1 MQIGLVGLGRMGGN
15 IARRLLQHGHEVIVH
30 DRDPRAMAAL
40 AGEGAQRADTVEA
53 IARSIGKP
61 RVVWLM
67 LPAGEATE
75 KALGDVAS
83 QLSPDDVIVDGGN
96 TFWKDDIRR
105 ADMLSRHGIRY
116 VDVGTSGGVWG
127 LERGYCLMAGGERE
141 VVERLRPIFE
151 ALAPPGGFVHAG
163 TTGAGHFVK
172 MVHNGIEY
180 GLMQAY
186 AEGFD
191 ILRNATAPTV
201 AERERLD
208 LDVAAIAETWRH
220 GSVVSSWL
228 LDLAAAA
235 LAKDPELSK
244 FSGVVADSGEGRWA
258 LMAAIEERVPAEVL
272 AAALHARFRSQQ
284 DHTYAE
290 KVLSA
295 LREAFGGHQEIGF
308 PPTRE

>member
-15 IARRLLQHGHEVIVH
+15 IARRLLRHGHEVIVF
-30 DRDPRAMAAL
+30 DRDPKVLAAL
-40 AGEGAQRADTVEA
+40 ATEGAQSSDHIEGLVRA
-53 IARSIGKP
+53 IGKP
-61 RVVWLM
+61 RAIWLM

-83 QLSPDDVIVDGGN
+83 QLDAGDTIIDGGN
-96 TFWKDDIRR
+96 AFWKDDIRR
-105 ADMLSRHGIRY
+105 ADMLARHGINY
-116 VDVGTSGGVWG
+116 VDVGTSGGIWG
-127 LERGYCLMAGGERE
+127 LERGYCLMAGGERA
-141 VVERLRPIFE
+141 VIERLQPIFS
-151 ALAPPGGFVHAG
+151 ALAPDGGFVHAG
-163 TTGAGHFVK
+163 PVGAGHFVK

-191 ILRNATAPTV
+191 ILRNAAAPTLP
-201 AERERLD
+201 ERERLD

-220 GSVVSSWL
+220 GSVISSWL
-228 LDLAAAA
+228 LDLAAQA

-244 FSGVVADSGEGRWA
+244 YSGVVADSGEGRWA
-258 LMAAIEERVPAEVL
+258 LMAAIEERVPADVL

-295 LREAFGGHQEIGF
+295 LREAFGGHQEKA
-308 PPTRE
+308 

>member
-1 MQIGLVGLGRMGGN
+1 MQLGLVGLGRMGGN
-15 IARRLLQHGHEVIVH
+15 IARRLLRHGHEMVVH
-30 DRDPRAMAAL
+30 DRDPRAVAAL
-40 AGEGAQRADTVEA
+40 AAEGAQGADTVEE
-53 IARSIGKP
+53 IARAIGKP
-61 RVVWLM
+61 RAVWLM
-67 LPAGEATE
+67 LPVGEATE

-83 QLSPDDVIVDGGN
+83 QLDRDDVIVDGGN

-105 ADMLSRHGIRY
+105 ADMLARHGIHY

-127 LERGYCLMAGGERE
+127 LERRYCLMAGGTRE
-141 VVERLRPIFE
+141 AVERRRPVFE

-163 TTGAGHFVK
+163 PTGAGHFVK

-191 ILRNATAPTV
+191 ILRNAAAPTV

-235 LAKDPELSK
+235 LAKDPELAK
-244 FSGVVADSGEGRWA
+244 YSGVVADSGEGRWA
-258 LMAAIEERVPAEVL
+258 LMAAIEERVPADVL

-284 DHTYAE
+284 SHTYAE

-295 LREAFGGHQEIGF
+295 LREAFGGHQEKA
-308 PPTRE
+308 